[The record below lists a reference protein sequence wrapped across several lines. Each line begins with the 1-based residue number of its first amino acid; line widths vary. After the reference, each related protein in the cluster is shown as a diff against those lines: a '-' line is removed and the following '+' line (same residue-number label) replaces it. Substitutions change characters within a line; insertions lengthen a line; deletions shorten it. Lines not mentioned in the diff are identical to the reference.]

1 MIKLHSIFWLHL
13 GHLRPVWVCLDLSD
27 WHLYHFSVCFVAGIN
42 GIFSTVICSCSD
54 LQSVSSHSLTLLQ
67 PERMSKKSDYITGW
81 CMNSMSL
88 SQSLW
93 NGGLDSNPGTT
104 DTGYHVQ
111 RLIESKDNLINLRPA
126 RSKTKTVRQTQI
138 SSKPGLKSKIH
149 KLDRVQ
155 DLEVKIQRAQEKT
168 GARYARNMQPA
179 DKIYRLT
186 EKRQEKLQ
194 KIGN

>member
-1 MIKLHSIFWLHL
+1 M
-13 GHLRPVWVCLDLSD
+13 
-27 WHLYHFSVCFVAGIN
+27 
-42 GIFSTVICSCSD
+42 
-54 LQSVSSHSLTLLQ
+54 
-67 PERMSKKSDYITGW
+67 
-81 CMNSMSL
+81 
-88 SQSLW
+88 
-93 NGGLDSNPGTT
+93 DSNPGTT
-104 DTGYHVQ
+104 DTGYYVQ